1 MIRAPEGIVTSPIAL
16 MSPSSIKIEP
26 EISSPALVN
35 GRIVR
40 FLITVFTPLIYHKAV
55 RGATRR

>member
-1 MIRAPEGIVTSPIAL
+1 